1 MFPAPRICPV
11 CQDDLTISRMDC
23 RNCGTGIE
31 GSYTFSGLAQLS
43 TEQLFFVETFIRCEG
58 KFNRMEKEFG
68 LSYPTLRSR
77 LHDIIRALGYTVGE
91 APAAPI
97 SEEERARILDRIAQ
111 GELTA
116 EEAMSLLES

>member
-11 CQDDLTISRMDC
+11 CHEDLSISRLDC

-31 GSYTFSGLAQLS
+31 GNYTFSGLAQLT

-58 KFNRMEKEFG
+58 KFNRMEKEMS

-91 APAAPI
+91 TPAPTVT
-97 SEEERARILDRIAQ
+97 EEERAKILDRIAN

>member
-11 CQDDLTISRMDC
+11 CQDDLSISRLDC
-23 RNCGTGIE
+23 RNCGTGIS
-31 GSYTFSGLAQLS
+31 GSTTFSGLAQLS
-43 TEQLFFVETFIRCEG
+43 VEQLAFVETFIRCEG
-58 KFNRMEKEFG
+58 KFNRMEKELG

-77 LHDIIRALGYTVGE
+77 LHDVIRALGYTVGD
-91 APAAPI
+91 APAPAV
-97 SEEERARILDRIAQ
+97 SEDERARILDRIAN